1 MPHYHVNQSI
11 VSLRRFIV
19 ESYVT
24 NPNTT
29 YLHHLFNHSI
39 NHSHTHTPGVVNG
52 GKICQSYFS
61 DGIVVLWGSLVM
73 ANAVETYGL
82 HKRFAVSLLSY
93 TGYYESA

>member
-1 MPHYHVNQSI
+1 MILRSCSILQICITKPYTSYLYHHI
-11 VSLRRFIV
+11 K
-19 ESYVT
+19 
-24 NPNTT
+24 
-29 YLHHLFNHSI
+29 
-39 NHSHTHTPGVVNG
+39 HTHTLGVVNG

-93 TGYYESA
+93 TGYSDSVQSEVLKCY